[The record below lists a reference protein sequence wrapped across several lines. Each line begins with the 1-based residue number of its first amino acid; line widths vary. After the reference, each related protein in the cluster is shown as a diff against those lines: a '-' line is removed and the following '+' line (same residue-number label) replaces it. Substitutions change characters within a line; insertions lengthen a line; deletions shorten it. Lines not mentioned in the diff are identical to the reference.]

1 MTAEMKSRFAVAVAA
16 LGFFGVGSAAA
27 EEPEAPATATVPAAI
42 TVTVPSC
49 RLSEHTGVDDGDAAT
64 AGRLV
69 CAEIARAG
77 GAASGARYRVSLGTL
92 GSLVILSVAREADA
106 LGSTADSRE
115 MTLHGIEEVA
125 VAAPR
130 IADSIVRGTPLP
142 ETQTVDNIV
151 GQETREPATRP
162 GKLHFAI
169 ALTGTFAPFDQGLG
183 VGPGGIL
190 DLHYEMSQV
199 EFGGSL
205 RFGGGSS
212 SDTSPS
218 VAFFAASMGGRYFT
232 SAKDVSPYLGG
243 GLAWSFYSVSV
254 PSGFDGQNSGLGAY
268 FDAGV
273 EVMRTCHAH
282 LAIGVRVDMPFFA
295 LNNDVNDVV
304 VGSGFANGSAPPTVQ
319 RTLYYVPVSI
329 EARLT
334 F

>member
-1 MTAEMKSRFAVAVAA
+1 MKPLLAVIAA
-16 LGFFGVGSAAA
+16 LSGLLVVRGAAA
-27 EEPEAPATATVPAAI
+27 EEPGAPATATTATVPAGI
-42 TVTVPSC
+42 TVTIPMC
-49 RLSEHTGVDDGDAAT
+49 RLSEHTGVEDGDATT

-69 CAEIARAG
+69 CGEIARAG
-77 GAASGARYRVSLGTL
+77 GDASGARYRVSLGTL
-92 GSLVILSVAREADA
+92 GSLVILSVAREGEA

-130 IADSIVRGTPLP
+130 IAESIVRGTALP
-142 ETQTVDNIV
+142 ETQTVDNVV
-151 GQETREPATRP
+151 GLETREPASKP

-183 VGPGGIL
+183 VGPGGVL

-212 SDTSPS
+212 SNASPS

-232 SAKDVSPYLGG
+232 SPKDVSPYVGG
-243 GLAWSFYSVSV
+243 GLAWSFYSVSA
-254 PSGFDGQNSGLGAY
+254 PAGFDGQNSGLGAY

-273 EVMRTCHAH
+273 EVMRTHHAH
-282 LAIGVRVDMPFFA
+282 LAMGVRVDMPFFA
-295 LNNDVNDVV
+295 LNTNVESEGN
-304 VGSGFANGSAPPTVQ
+304 GFATGSAPTPQ
-319 RTLYYVPVSI
+319 QQTLYYVPVSL